1 MPNWCEGTLK
11 VRGEFADVKR
21 WVEENL
27 SVYQTKIENGKRN
40 QVKDIDGVQALSV
53 ARRFCRN
60 CARERNRI
68 FMQEKRAALRRTAQP
83 ADWND
88 VTETISNLVDPKPGV
103 CYVVRNRITGRVLA
117 DRQNQVIY
125 FPDVATADNYLDRHY
140 QNRFA
145 YRLERRYGV

>member
-1 MPNWCEGTLK
+1 MRIITIFCETC
-11 VRGEFADVKR
+11 GEP
-21 WVEENL
+21 
-27 SVYQTKIENGKRN
+27 
-40 QVKDIDGVQALSV
+40 VQALSI
-53 ARRFCRN
+53 ARRFCQN

-68 FMQEKRAALRRTAQP
+68 FMQEKRAALKRASQPERAAQP

-140 QNRFA
+140 QNRSV

>member
-1 MPNWCEGTLK
+1 MRIITIFCETC
-11 VRGEFADVKR
+11 GEP
-21 WVEENL
+21 
-27 SVYQTKIENGKRN
+27 
-40 QVKDIDGVQALSV
+40 VQALSI
-53 ARRFCRN
+53 ARRFCQN

-68 FMQEKRAALRRTAQP
+68 FMQEKRAALKRASQP
-83 ADWND
+83 AGWND

-140 QNRFA
+140 QCGEA

>member
-1 MPNWCEGTLK
+1 MRTITIFCETC
-11 VRGEFADVKR
+11 GEP
-21 WVEENL
+21 
-27 SVYQTKIENGKRN
+27 
-40 QVKDIDGVQALSV
+40 VQALSI

-68 FMQEKRAALRRTAQP
+68 FMQEKRAALKRASQPERAAQP

-140 QNRFA
+140 QCREA
-145 YRLERRYGV
+145 YELVWRYGV

>member
-1 MPNWCEGTLK
+1 MRTITIFCETC
-11 VRGEFADVKR
+11 GEP
-21 WVEENL
+21 
-27 SVYQTKIENGKRN
+27 
-40 QVKDIDGVQALSV
+40 VQALSI

-60 CARERNRI
+60 CARERENR
-68 FMQEKRAALRRTAQP
+68 FRREKRAALRRAAQP

-88 VTETISNLVDPKPGV
+88 VTETISNLIDPKPGV

-140 QNRFA
+140 QNRSV

>member
-1 MPNWCEGTLK
+1 MITIFCETC
-11 VRGEFADVKR
+11 GEPVHAHRITR
-21 WVEENL
+21 W
-27 SVYQTKIENGKRN
+27 
-40 QVKDIDGVQALSV
+40 
-53 ARRFCRN
+53 FCRN

-68 FMQEKRAALRRTAQP
+68 AVQEKRAALKRASQPERAAQP
-83 ADWND
+83 AGWND

-103 CYVVRNRITGRVLA
+103 CYVVRNRISGRVLA

-125 FPDVATADNYLDRHY
+125 FPDVATAYNYLGRHY

>member
-1 MPNWCEGTLK
+1 MRTITIFCETC
-11 VRGEFADVKR
+11 GEPV
-21 WVEENL
+21 
-27 SVYQTKIENGKRN
+27 QTQRIT
-40 QVKDIDGVQALSV
+40 
-53 ARRFCRN
+53 RRFCRN

-68 FMQEKRAALRRTAQP
+68 FMQEKRAALKRASQPERAAQP

-88 VTETISNLVDPKPGV
+88 VAETISNLVDPKPGV

-140 QNRFA
+140 QCREA
-145 YRLERRYGV
+145 YRLERRYL

>member
-1 MPNWCEGTLK
+1 MRTITIFCETC
-11 VRGEFADVKR
+11 GEPVP
-21 WVEENL
+21 
-27 SVYQTKIENGKRN
+27 
-40 QVKDIDGVQALSV
+40 ALSI

-60 CARERNRI
+60 CARERENR
-68 FMQEKRAALRRTAQP
+68 FRREKRAALKRASQPERAAQP

-140 QNRFA
+140 QNRSV

>member
-1 MPNWCEGTLK
+1 MRTITIFCETC
-11 VRGEFADVKR
+11 GEP
-21 WVEENL
+21 
-27 SVYQTKIENGKRN
+27 
-40 QVKDIDGVQALSV
+40 VQALSI

-68 FMQEKRAALRRTAQP
+68 FMQEKRAALKRASQPERAAQP

-140 QNRFA
+140 QCGEA
-145 YRLERRYGV
+145 YRLERRYL

>member
-1 MPNWCEGTLK
+1 MRTITIFCETC
-11 VRGEFADVKR
+11 GEPV
-21 WVEENL
+21 
-27 SVYQTKIENGKRN
+27 QTQRIT
-40 QVKDIDGVQALSV
+40 
-53 ARRFCRN
+53 RRFCQN

-68 FMQEKRAALRRTAQP
+68 FMQEKRAALKRAAQP
-83 ADWND
+83 ASWND

-140 QNRFA
+140 QCREA
-145 YRLERRYGV
+145 YELVWRYGV

>member
-1 MPNWCEGTLK
+1 MRTITIFCETC
-11 VRGEFADVKR
+11 GEPV
-21 WVEENL
+21 
-27 SVYQTKIENGKRN
+27 QTQRIT
-40 QVKDIDGVQALSV
+40 
-53 ARRFCRN
+53 RRFCRN

-68 FMQEKRAALRRTAQP
+68 FMQEKRAALKRASQPERAAQP

-117 DRQNQVIY
+117 DRQNRVIY
-125 FPDVATADNYLDRHY
+125 FPDVATAYNYLGRHY
-140 QNRFA
+140 QNRSV

>member
-1 MPNWCEGTLK
+1 MRTITIFCETC
-11 VRGEFADVKR
+11 GEP
-21 WVEENL
+21 
-27 SVYQTKIENGKRN
+27 
-40 QVKDIDGVQALSV
+40 VQALCI

-68 FMQEKRAALRRTAQP
+68 FMQEKRAALKRASQPERAAQP

-140 QNRFA
+140 QNRSV

>member
-1 MPNWCEGTLK
+1 MRTITIFCETC
-11 VRGEFADVKR
+11 GEPVP
-21 WVEENL
+21 
-27 SVYQTKIENGKRN
+27 
-40 QVKDIDGVQALSV
+40 ALSI

-60 CARERNRI
+60 CARERENR
-68 FMQEKRAALRRTAQP
+68 FRREKRAALRRAAQP

-88 VTETISNLVDPKPGV
+88 VTETISNLIDPKPGV

-140 QNRFA
+140 QCGEA

>member
-1 MPNWCEGTLK
+1 MITIFCETC
-11 VRGEFADVKR
+11 GEP
-21 WVEENL
+21 
-27 SVYQTKIENGKRN
+27 
-40 QVKDIDGVQALSV
+40 VQALSI

-68 FMQEKRAALRRTAQP
+68 FMQEKRASQPERAAQP

-103 CYVVRNRITGRVLA
+103 CYVVRNRMTGRVLA

-125 FPDVATADNYLDRHY
+125 FPDVATADNYLDRHSQCREVY
-140 QNRFA
+140 G
-145 YRLERRYGV
+145 LERRYGV

>member
-1 MPNWCEGTLK
+1 MRTITIFCETC
-11 VRGEFADVKR
+11 GEPVP
-21 WVEENL
+21 
-27 SVYQTKIENGKRN
+27 
-40 QVKDIDGVQALSV
+40 ALSI

-60 CARERNRI
+60 CARERENR
-68 FMQEKRAALRRTAQP
+68 FRREKRAALKRASQP
-83 ADWND
+83 AGWND

-117 DRQNQVIY
+117 DRQNRVIY

-145 YRLERRYGV
+145 YRLERRYL

>member
-1 MPNWCEGTLK
+1 MITIFCETC
-11 VRGEFADVKR
+11 GEPVH
-21 WVEENL
+21 
-27 SVYQTKIENGKRN
+27 
-40 QVKDIDGVQALSV
+40 ALSV

-60 CARERNRI
+60 CARERENR
-68 FMQEKRAALRRTAQP
+68 FRREKRAALRREAQP
-83 ADWND
+83 VGW
-88 VTETISNLVDPKPGV
+88 NLVDPKPGV

-125 FPDVATADNYLDRHY
+125 FPDVATAYNYLGRHY

>member
-1 MPNWCEGTLK
+1 MRTITIFCETC
-11 VRGEFADVKR
+11 GEPV
-21 WVEENL
+21 
-27 SVYQTKIENGKRN
+27 QTQRIT
-40 QVKDIDGVQALSV
+40 
-53 ARRFCRN
+53 RRFCRN

-68 FMQEKRAALRRTAQP
+68 FMQEKRAALKRASQPERAAQP

-140 QNRFA
+140 QCREA
-145 YRLERRYGV
+145 YRLERRYL

>member
-1 MPNWCEGTLK
+1 MRTITIFCETC
-11 VRGEFADVKR
+11 GEP
-21 WVEENL
+21 
-27 SVYQTKIENGKRN
+27 
-40 QVKDIDGVQALSV
+40 VQALSI

-68 FMQEKRAALRRTAQP
+68 FMQEKRAALKRASQPERAAQP

-88 VTETISNLVDPKPGV
+88 VTETISNLIDPKPGV

-140 QNRFA
+140 QCREA
-145 YRLERRYGV
+145 YELVWRYGV

>member
-1 MPNWCEGTLK
+1 MRIITIFCETC
-11 VRGEFADVKR
+11 GEPV
-21 WVEENL
+21 
-27 SVYQTKIENGKRN
+27 QTQRIT
-40 QVKDIDGVQALSV
+40 
-53 ARRFCRN
+53 RRFCRN

-68 FMQEKRAALRRTAQP
+68 FMQEKRAALKRASQPERAAQP

-140 QNRFA
+140 QCREA
-145 YRLERRYGV
+145 YELVWRYGV